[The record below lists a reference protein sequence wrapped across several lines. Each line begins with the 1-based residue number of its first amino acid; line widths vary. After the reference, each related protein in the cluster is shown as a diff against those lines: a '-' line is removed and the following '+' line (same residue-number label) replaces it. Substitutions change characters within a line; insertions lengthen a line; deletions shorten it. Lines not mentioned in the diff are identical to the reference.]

1 MTKKFAFSTLSLLA
15 LGLAACGGSPSS
27 GGSSELSSEPSA
39 TSTEDSSLSS
49 TSTLPP
55 FNPVLPDYTPTHPE
69 EWGLSLKQPT
79 NALPDDFA
87 YGVDCSSVLEVEEG
101 GGKYYV
107 QENGQWVEKELF
119 RAMAD
124 GGATHARIR
133 IWHNPYDLNGNRYGG
148 GTNDLEND
156 IEIATRAQKAGL
168 KILLD
173 FHYSDSWVDPGKYY
187 APKAWSN
194 MEPNDVIAAVYDY
207 TLDVMD
213 AFYKAGISI
222 HSVQLG
228 NEINPG
234 IAGLSS
240 GNYNRLSQ
248 LIANGMKAVKE
259 YYPEAK
265 TIVHYTDITSS
276 AILFQR
282 VGYLKKYNALPD
294 IVGLSYYPYWHGTL
308 ENLQYVMNTLA
319 TDYGTEVQV
328 VETSWGYT
336 DDWADYCN
344 NQYNSETSGEA
355 GGYVTSPQGQAS
367 VLANI
372 IDCLSKVPNGK
383 GTGIYYWEPAWLPN
397 QYSGWITKE
406 GYYYNETGRDWTTKL
421 TPEELAAKY
430 PASSCY
436 SSWAN
441 QALFDYDGHALDS
454 LYTYYHMAKGDHF
467 VEEKVT
473 ELAKTEFS
481 QTINLAEDWRNAL
494 PKTLRAYTN
503 LGASKDVPV
512 DWNIEDV
519 EAIVTAGYYTVR
531 GIALN
536 TDVTLN
542 VKAIANFV
550 RDPGFEAQ
558 YATAGHEAKFVNDVW
573 TLVTTNGYKAD
584 QGDAWIEA
592 KNELGGTGNQ
602 YLHWY
607 TASTPLE
614 FTLAQDLGTVVPGTY
629 EFGFSTRSSWYLGGD
644 NKAPYDD
651 FKLVLK
657 VDGTDME
664 FDCRE
669 LCTEDSVLGAKVGEI
684 EIEANTSVIMI
695 FVCKTSSGGAWGNLD
710 DFYFSANID

>member
-1 MTKKFAFSTLSLLA
+1 MNKKTAFVSLALLA
-15 LGLAACGGSPSS
+15 LGLSACGGGPAPEASSIPSS
-27 GGSSELSSEPSA
+27 EESSSS
-39 TSTEDSSLSS
+39 SSK
-49 TSTLPP
+49 P
-55 FNPVLPDYTPTHPE
+55 FNPVQPDYTPVHPT

-79 NALPDDFA
+79 NALPKDFA
-87 YGVDCSSVLEVEEG
+87 FGVDCSSVLEVEQG

-107 QENGQWVEKELF
+107 QENGQWKEKELF

-133 IWHNPYDLNGNRYGG
+133 LWHNPYDLNGGRYGG
-148 GTNDLEND
+148 GTNDLQND
-156 IEIATRAQKAGL
+156 ITIATRAQKAGL

-187 APKAWSN
+187 APKAWAE
-194 MEPNDVIAAVYDY
+194 MDPDTLIATVYDY
-207 TLDVMD
+207 TREVMD
-213 AFYKAGISI
+213 AFYDAGIEI

-240 GNYNRLSQ
+240 GNYGRLSK

-259 YYPEAK
+259 VYPEAK

-276 AILFQR
+276 SILFTR
-282 VGYLKKYNALPD
+282 IGYLKKYKALPD

-308 ENLQYVMNTLA
+308 DNLQYVMDTIAN
-319 TDYGTEVQV
+319 DYGTEVQV

-336 DDWADYCN
+336 DDWHDYCH
-344 NQYNSETSGEA
+344 NQYSSATSGEA

-372 IDCLSKVPNGK
+372 VDCLSKVPNGK

-397 QYSGWITKE
+397 QYSGWITE
-406 GYYYNETGRDWTTKL
+406 AGYYYNDTGRDWTTKL
-421 TPEELAAKY
+421 TPAELAAKY
-430 PASSCY
+430 PEGSCY

-454 LYTYYHMAKGDHF
+454 LYTYYHLAKGDHF
-467 VEEKVT
+467 VEETVT
-473 ELAKTEFS
+473 ELTKTEFS
-481 QTINLAEDWRNAL
+481 QTVNLADDWKAAL
-494 PKTLRAYTN
+494 PTTVRAYTN
-503 LGASKDVPV
+503 LGSSVDVPV
-512 DWNIEDV
+512 AWNQEEID
-519 EAIVTAGYYTVR
+519 AIVSAGYYVIH
-531 GIALN
+531 GEALD
-536 TDVTLN
+536 TAVTLN
-542 VKAIANFV
+542 IKAIANFV
-550 RDPGFEAQ
+550 RDPGFEQQ

-669 LCTEDSVLGAKVGEI
+669 LCTEDSVLDAKVGEI

-710 DFYFSANID
+710 DFYFSAKID